1 MSVKYEWEETR
12 ADGSVETWDI
22 ELREYKEP
30 KFHLY
35 GESCDDKHHP
45 KMKCPVCEARLFDV
59 ETPEDKNDIKIV
71 NLDWDKGGDY
81 FQWAEIKFRCPRCS
95 AVLGLQTHNPSALQ
109 LYLPKVG
116 LLLA

>member
-1 MSVKYEWEETR
+1 MKYEWEETR

-35 GESCDDKHHP
+35 DESCDDKHHP

-59 ETPEDKNDIKIV
+59 ETPEDKTILKSSIWIGIK
-71 NLDWDKGGDY
+71 
-81 FQWAEIKFRCPRCS
+81 AEIIFS
-95 AVLGLQTHNPSALQ
+95 GLRSNFVVPAALP
-109 LYLPKVG
+109 YLDFKRITQAHCNCICRRSDCFWPNN
-116 LLLA
+116 